1 MFICL
6 ILTVSILRLTR
17 EMEVLVLGPLE
28 EMVKKVDRISKN
40 PLDAAELEEKE
51 SIASEEIRLNNP
63 KKWAELQ
70 ERNAY
75 EPAVLERIVI
85 KIGTLLAIGFG
96 EAGSG
101 IIAQNMEKGSGNV
114 NPMLEGKKIVAIFGF
129 CDIRGFNQ
137 ITEVLKMDI
146 MPFVNKVASLVHSIV
161 NYHQGAAN
169 KNIGEAFLMVWK
181 IPESETFV
189 VED

>member
-1 MFICL
+1 
-6 ILTVSILRLTR
+6 
-17 EMEVLVLGPLE
+17 MEVLVLGPLE

-146 MPFVNKVASLVHSIV
+146 MPFVNKVASIVHSIV